1 MREYRMKLEVW
12 LCKQGGGIAQITH
25 DIFYEGQNEEDIA
38 AQIDRDNNELL
49 EYMRTGN
56 TKGEEC
62 FCFNG
67 LMLRKAF
74 IAAARLTEA
83 DY

>member
-1 MREYRMKLEVW
+1 MMEYRMKLEVW
-12 LCKQGGGIAQITH
+12 LCKPGGGATQLSHNIIYKGDNA
-25 DIFYEGQNEEDIA
+25 DDIA
-38 AQIDRDNNELL
+38 RQIDRDNNELL
-49 EYMRTGN
+49 EFMRTGN

-67 LMLRKAF
+67 LMVRKSF

>member
-1 MREYRMKLEVW
+1 M
-12 LCKQGGGIAQITH
+12 QITH
-25 DIFYEGQNEEDIA
+25 DILYEGENEEDIA

-49 EYMRTGN
+49 DFMRTGN

>member
-1 MREYRMKLEVW
+1 MKCGYVNR
-12 LCKQGGGIAQITH
+12 GGGIAQITH
-25 DIFYEGQNEEDIA
+25 DILYEGENEEDIA

>member
-1 MREYRMKLEVW
+1 MMEYRMKLEVW
-12 LCKQGGGIAQITH
+12 LCKQGGGIAQLEH
-25 DIFYEGQNEEDIA
+25 DVVYKGESAADIVK
-38 AQIDRDNNELL
+38 QVDHDNNELL

-62 FCFNG
+62 FFFNG

>member
-1 MREYRMKLEVW
+1 LRYGYVNR
-12 LCKQGGGIAQITH
+12 GGGATQLTH
-25 DIFYEGQNEEDIA
+25 EILYKGEDADDIA
-38 AQIDRDNNELL
+38 RQIDSDNDKLL

-62 FCFNG
+62 FYFNG
-67 LMLRKAF
+67 LMVRKAF